1 MWINING
8 MNLDIGKYGR
18 FFFYIYVSFIH
29 WGGYVDIEERINGMN
44 VWHIC
49 ISVLFLFIGL
59 KRKGRINLGFP
70 SFSSRL
76 FLC

>member
-1 MWINING
+1 

-18 FFFYIYVSFIH
+18 FFFYIYVSSEFYSL
-29 WGGYVDIEERINGMN
+29 GGYVDIEERINGMN
-44 VWHIC
+44 LWHIC

-59 KRKGRINLGFP
+59 KRKGRIILGFP

-76 FLC
+76 FLS

>member
-1 MWINING
+1 

-44 VWHIC
+44 V
-49 ISVLFLFIGL
+49 
-59 KRKGRINLGFP
+59 
-70 SFSSRL
+70 
-76 FLC
+76 